1 MSGSSSKVH
10 VPHVKTCLRPSSSI
24 LVING
29 GEGPRDEATYC
40 FFSSVIFS
48 FSLIKLQIQIVSLVL
63 VLITKSKK
71 ELVSVVLVNY
81 QF

>member
-10 VPHVKTCLRPSSSI
+10 VPHVKTCPRPSSSI

-40 FFSSVIFS
+40 DGEVF
-48 FSLIKLQIQIVSLVL
+48 
-63 VLITKSKK
+63 
-71 ELVSVVLVNY
+71 
-81 QF
+81 

>member
-1 MSGSSSKVH
+1 M
-10 VPHVKTCLRPSSSI
+10 
-24 LVING
+24 ING

-48 FSLIKLQIQIVSLVL
+48 FNFKLQIQIVSLDL

-71 ELVSVVLVNY
+71 S
-81 QF
+81 